1 MSHAE
6 EQRLELWSELRSPAT
21 DPVGRVG
28 EVQPDYRLRA
38 AGAGPAAT
46 TDFLVVECK
55 QYKRSS
61 KRNFSAALT
70 DYARASPFAQVV
82 LVNYG
87 PVLPSVLA
95 TVPDDVVDS
104 CHAHGRV
111 LPGGEGLPLFVS
123 AVTNVALGVLGHPLA
138 AHWLITEIE
147 ATILW
152 GGRDV
157 DLDLWMTTP
166 EGSCGFARM
175 EGLAEV
181 EHSGDDRGSS

>member
-1 MSHAE
+1 M
-6 EQRLELWSELRSPAT
+6 
-21 DPVGRVG
+21 
-28 EVQPDYRLRA
+28 QPDYRLRA

-157 DLDLWMTTP
+157 DLDLWVWSTAATIAVP
-166 EGSCGFARM
+166 A
-175 EGLAEV
+175 
-181 EHSGDDRGSS
+181 RGSTRSGSQFGRRPRNDSISSSAPMPGPPG